1 MAWTDPTTGVE
12 NVVWDDMV
20 EGVGVPSGP
29 ISPPVQIPFGA
40 VAHLDVT
47 QTTISNASITA
58 TLSSPCPDSQ
68 LQTDSKDTTGEEID
82 LVLQVKPQG
91 DIPPDSECQA
101 ALGSIDLAFRAWKGI
116 VSLRSGASSA
126 SAFVERSLWMDQ
138 YSIAAAASRGALRF
152 TDTDGVEVLRE
163 GIGGQQVI
171 RQVFGNGQLV
181 DVVDLP
187 NGFELR
193 YYHLYLTPAKVN
205 GFYPVDPAG
214 YSRAWR
220 VENLGPDAQGNQRL
234 QVSQV
239 IPTRTNPGPVT
250 VFALY
255 SMDPSGELTLTKNG
269 ATAEKKKELA
279 VDPDQPQAAPDP
291 ENRDHWIIR
300 GTYDCAGQPSPSTWN
315 TPG

>member
-1 MAWTDPTTGVE
+1 M
-12 NVVWDDMV
+12 
-20 EGVGVPSGP
+20 
-29 ISPPVQIPFGA
+29 
-40 VAHLDVT
+40 
-47 QTTISNASITA
+47 
-58 TLSSPCPDSQ
+58 
-68 LQTDSKDTTGEEID
+68 
-82 LVLQVKPQG
+82 
-91 DIPPDSECQA
+91 
-101 ALGSIDLAFRAWKGI
+101 
-116 VSLRSGASSA
+116 
-126 SAFVERSLWMDQ
+126 
-138 YSIAAAASRGALRF
+138 
-152 TDTDGVEVLRE
+152 LRE

-300 GTYDCAGQPSPSTWN
+300 GTYDGAGQLIAQHVEHFRLTVLQDGSERLLLLEMRDGLGARAPDHLLQLRSDGRLSLEVAVRRRWRHPYWV
-315 TPG
+315 